1 MAWIKTIEPDDATGA
16 LRAEYAKAL
25 ARAGR
30 VFNIVKIM
38 GLNPEQL
45 RSSVDLYLKLM
56 HGSSDLSR
64 AQREMLAVVVSSV
77 NRCHY

>member
-1 MAWIKTIEPDDATGA
+1 MAWIKTIERDDATGA
-16 LRAEYAKAL
+16 LDAEYAKAL
-25 ARAGR
+25 GRAGR

-45 RSSVDLYLKLM
+45 RSSIDLYLRLM
-56 HGSSDLSR
+56 HGRSDLSR

>member
-16 LRAEYAKAL
+16 LHAEYAKAL
-25 ARAGR
+25 GRAGR
-30 VFNIVKIM
+30 VFNIVKVM

-45 RSSVDLYLKLM
+45 RSSIDLYLRLM
-56 HGSSDLSR
+56 HGPSDLSR
-64 AQREMLAVVVSSV
+64 GQREMLAVVVSSV

>member
-16 LRAEYAKAL
+16 LRSEYDKAIG
-25 ARAGR
+25 RAGR

-38 GLNPEQL
+38 GLQPEHL
-45 RSSVDLYLKLM
+45 RSSIELYLRLM
-56 HGSSDLSR
+56 HGPSDLTR

-77 NRCHY
+77 NQCHY

>member
-25 ARAGR
+25 ARARR